1 MDSSGDTV
9 PSKPVKMSEAVK
21 THGQVSFFAKI
32 RITTS
37 GWLSQLVSH
46 VDRKENSLLV
56 LRMVYPASGAFC
68 FTCLILAYCKKTLR
82 ESRKVF
88 VEHAMHVFRMQ
99 F

>member
-37 GWLSQLVSH
+37 SFSQLGSH
-46 VDRKENSLLV
+46 VDRKDNKL
-56 LRMVYPASGAFC
+56 
-68 FTCLILAYCKKTLR
+68 
-82 ESRKVF
+82 F
-88 VEHAMHVFRMQ
+88 VGVMNGIPC
-99 F
+99 